1 MKIARLGMV
10 LLLAAS
16 TLVMP
21 ACKKKSEDPQP
32 EEETPV
38 TPVVTYGS
46 FSAKVDGTSKSY
58 PVNYYITNSGM
69 SVISG
74 TETGGTSISLSL
86 FSTAVG
92 SQDIDGIF
100 TSASYIVGTTSK
112 SAASGKIAITKIGN
126 NKISVN
132 I

>member
-1 MKIARLGMV
+1 M
-10 LLLAAS
+10 
-16 TLVMP
+16 
-21 ACKKKSEDPQP
+21 
-32 EEETPV
+32 
-38 TPVVTYGS
+38 VTYGS

-126 NKISVN
+126 NKISGTFEFVVTGGVTVTAGTFTDVPLK
-132 I
+132 